1 MDLFGVLTLF
11 GGIALFLYGMRV
23 MGEGIEKRAGKQM
36 RIILEKLTANP
47 LKSILL
53 GAAVTAIIQSSA
65 ATTVMVVGFVNS
77 GIMKLSQATGI
88 IMGANLGTTIT
99 AWILSLSGIEG
110 ESVFVQLLKPS
121 SFSPV
126 LAMVGVSFLLFS
138 KSNKRRDVGTILL
151 GFSIL
156 MFGMQTMSGAVA
168 PLADIPEFTRIL
180 TLFESPI
187 LGVLT
192 GAVITAIIQSS
203 SASVGI
209 LQALSATGS
218 VTFSSAI
225 PIILGM
231 NIGACIITLLSSV
244 GTSREARRT
253 ALVHLYFSLIG
264 KVLVTTLFMLANA
277 AFRFSFM
284 ETSVNPVSIAVI
296 HSALNLISI
305 IVMLPFMRQLERLAC
320 FTVKG
325 NTAADEQAVLLD
337 ERFMATPGL
346 AVDRS
351 RALTK
356 DMSDCCISMFRDA
369 LSLIR
374 YYDAKTAQSIAEAEE
389 KIDIYEDRIG
399 TYLVELSA
407 KSLTQ
412 TDNRETQ
419 KLLHAIG
426 DFERIA
432 DHALNISES
441 CGEMHEKGLSFSAS
455 ALDQLDVI
463 IAAVTEVLDL
473 STRAFFNDDVA
484 LAARVEP
491 LEDVVDDLRAE
502 LKTQHIERLQRGG
515 CTIELGFIFTDLLTN
530 FERISDHCSNIA
542 AYVIQTAM
550 HTMAMHE
557 YMHVLKDMDSG
568 RYEGM
573 RKEYLEKYR
582 LN

>member
-23 MGEGIEKRAGKQM
+23 MGEGIEKRAGRQM

-47 LKSILL
+47 IKSILL

-77 GIMKLSQATGI
+77 GIMKLAQATGV

-99 AWILSLSGIEG
+99 AWVLSLSGIEG

-121 SFSPV
+121 SFSPI
-126 LAMVGVSFLLFS
+126 LALVGVSFLLFS
-138 KSNKRRDVGTILL
+138 KSNKRKDVGTILL
-151 GFSIL
+151 GFAIL
-156 MFGMQTMSGAVA
+156 MFGMQTMSGAVE
-168 PLADIPEFTRIL
+168 PLAGLPEFTRIL

-192 GAVITAIIQSS
+192 GAVLTAVIQSS

-209 LQALSATGS
+209 LQALSVTGS
-218 VTFSSAI
+218 VTFSTAI

-253 ALVHLYFSLIG
+253 AFVHLYFSLIG
-264 KVLVTTLFMLANA
+264 KVAVTALFMLANA
-277 AFRFSFM
+277 LFHFPFM
-284 ETSVNPVSIAVI
+284 ESAVTPVSIAVV

-305 IVMLPFMRQLERLAC
+305 VAMLPFMRQLERLAC
-320 FTVKG
+320 LTIKG
-325 NTAADEQAVLLD
+325 GAETNEQAILLD

-356 DMSDCCISMFRDA
+356 DMSDLCMATFRDA

-374 YYDAKTAQSIAEAEE
+374 SYDAKVARGVAEAEE
-389 KIDIYEDRIG
+389 KIDMYEDRIG

-426 DFERIA
+426 DFERIG

-441 CGEMHEKGLSFSAS
+441 CGEMHEKGLFFSSS

-473 STRAFFNDDVA
+473 STRAFFNDDVL

-542 AYVIQTAM
+542 AYVIQTAQ
-550 HTMAMHE
+550 HTMATHE
-557 YMHVLKDMDSG
+557 YMHVLKDLDNS
-568 RYEGM
+568 RYEAM

-582 LN
+582 LR

>member
-77 GIMKLSQATGI
+77 GIMKLSQATGV

-264 KVLVTTLFMLANA
+264 KVLVTALFMLANA

-305 IVMLPFMRQLERLAC
+305 IVVLPFMRQLERLAC

-550 HTMAMHE
+550 YTMAMHE

>member
-47 LKSILL
+47 LKSIFL

-77 GIMKLSQATGI
+77 GIMKLSQATGV

-99 AWILSLSGIEG
+99 AWILSLSGIQG

-126 LAMVGVSFLLFS
+126 LAMIGVSFQLFS
-138 KSNKRRDVGTILL
+138 KSNKRRDVGTIML
-151 GFSIL
+151 GFAIL

-168 PLADIPEFTRIL
+168 PLANDPEFTQIL
-180 TLFESPI
+180 TLFKSPI
-187 LGVLT
+187 LGVIT
-192 GAVITAIIQSS
+192 GAVITAVIQSS

-231 NIGACIITLLSSV
+231 NIGACIITLLSAV

-253 ALVHLYFSLIG
+253 AFVHLYFSLIG
-264 KVLVTTLFMLANA
+264 KVLVTALLMLASSL
-277 AFRFSFM
+277 FHFSFM
-284 ETSVNPVSIAVI
+284 ETAVNPVSIAVI
-296 HSALNLISI
+296 HSALNLVSI

-320 FTVKG
+320 LTIKG
-325 NTAADEQAVLLD
+325 GTEAEEQAVLLD

-356 DMSDCCISMFRDA
+356 DMSDSCIAMFRDA

-374 YYDAKTAQSIAEAEE
+374 NYDAKVAGTIAEAEE
-389 KIDIYEDRIG
+389 KIDMYEDRIG

-473 STRAFFNDDVA
+473 STRSFFNDDLS
-484 LAARVEP
+484 LAVRVEP

-550 HTMAMHE
+550 HTMATHE
-557 YMHVLKDMDSG
+557 YMHVLKDLDNG
-568 RYEGM
+568 RYEEM
-573 RKEYLEKYR
+573 RKKYLEKYK
-582 LN
+582 LK

>member
-23 MGEGIEKRAGKQM
+23 MGEGIEKRAGRQM

-47 LKSILL
+47 IKSILL

-77 GIMKLSQATGI
+77 GIMKLAQATGV
-88 IMGANLGTTIT
+88 IMGATLGTTIT
-99 AWILSLSGIEG
+99 AWVLSLSGIEG

-121 SFSPV
+121 SFSPI
-126 LAMVGVSFLLFS
+126 LALVGVSFLLFS
-138 KSNKRRDVGTILL
+138 KSNKRKDVGTILL
-151 GFSIL
+151 GFAIL
-156 MFGMQTMSGAVA
+156 MFGMQTMSGAVE
-168 PLADIPEFTRIL
+168 PLAGLPEFTRIL

-192 GAVITAIIQSS
+192 GAVLTAIIQSS

-209 LQALSATGS
+209 LQALSVTGS
-218 VTFSSAI
+218 VTFSTAI

-253 ALVHLYFSLIG
+253 AFVHLYFSLIG
-264 KVLVTTLFMLANA
+264 KVAVTALFMLANA
-277 AFRFSFM
+277 LFHFPFM
-284 ETSVNPVSIAVI
+284 ESAVTPVSIAVV
-296 HSALNLISI
+296 HSALNLVSI
-305 IVMLPFMRQLERLAC
+305 VAMLPFMRQLERLAC
-320 FTVKG
+320 LTVKG
-325 NTAADEQAVLLD
+325 GAETNEQAILLD

-356 DMSDCCISMFRDA
+356 DMSDLCMVTFRDA

-374 YYDAKTAQSIAEAEE
+374 SYDAKVARSVAEAEE
-389 KIDIYEDRIG
+389 KIDMYEDRIG

-426 DFERIA
+426 DFERIG

-441 CGEMHEKGLSFSAS
+441 CGEMHEKGLSFSSS

-473 STRAFFNDDVA
+473 STRAFFNDDVL

-550 HTMAMHE
+550 HTMATHE

-568 RYEGM
+568 RYDAM
-573 RKEYLEKYR
+573 RREYLEKYR
-582 LN
+582 LR

>member
-77 GIMKLSQATGI
+77 GIMKLSQATGV

-110 ESVFVQLLKPS
+110 ESVFIQLLKPS

-264 KVLVTTLFMLANA
+264 KVLVTALFMLANA

-550 HTMAMHE
+550 QTMAMHE

>member
-47 LKSILL
+47 LKSIFL

-77 GIMKLSQATGI
+77 GIMKLSQATGV

-99 AWILSLSGIEG
+99 AWILSLSGIQG

-126 LAMVGVSFLLFS
+126 LAMIGVSFQLFS
-138 KSNKRRDVGTILL
+138 KSNRRRDVGTIML
-151 GFSIL
+151 GFAIL

-168 PLADIPEFTRIL
+168 PLANDPEFTQIL
-180 TLFESPI
+180 TLFKSPV
-187 LGVLT
+187 LGVIT
-192 GAVITAIIQSS
+192 GAVITAVIQSS

-209 LQALSATGS
+209 LQALSATGR

-231 NIGACIITLLSSV
+231 NIGACIITLLSAV

-253 ALVHLYFSLIG
+253 AFIHLYFSLIG
-264 KVLVTTLFMLANA
+264 KVLVTALFMLASSL
-277 AFRFSFM
+277 FYFSFM
-284 ETSVNPVSIAVI
+284 ETAVNPVSIAVI
-296 HSALNLISI
+296 HSALNLVSI

-320 FTVKG
+320 LTIKG
-325 NTAADEQAVLLD
+325 GTEAEEQAVLLD

-356 DMSDCCISMFRDA
+356 DMSDSCIAMFRDA

-374 YYDAKTAQSIAEAEE
+374 NYDAKVAGTIAEAEE
-389 KIDIYEDRIG
+389 KIDMYEDRIG

-473 STRAFFNDDVA
+473 STRSFFNDDLS
-484 LAARVEP
+484 LAVRVEP

-550 HTMAMHE
+550 HTMATHE
-557 YMHVLKDMDSG
+557 YMHVLKDLDNG
-568 RYEGM
+568 RYEEM
-573 RKEYLEKYR
+573 RKEYLEKYK
-582 LN
+582 LK

>member
-77 GIMKLSQATGI
+77 GIMKLSQATGV

-126 LAMVGVSFLLFS
+126 LAMVGVTFLLFS

-156 MFGMQTMSGAVA
+156 MFGMQTMSGAVE

-356 DMSDCCISMFRDA
+356 DMSDCKALQKRKKKSTFMRIASAPISLNFPQRA
-369 LSLIR
+369 SRKPIT
-374 YYDAKTAQSIAEAEE
+374 AKRRSCCTQSGI
-389 KIDIYEDRIG
+389 
-399 TYLVELSA
+399 LSA
-407 KSLTQ
+407 S
-412 TDNRETQ
+412 
-419 KLLHAIG
+419 
-426 DFERIA
+426 
-432 DHALNISES
+432 
-441 CGEMHEKGLSFSAS
+441 
-455 ALDQLDVI
+455 
-463 IAAVTEVLDL
+463 
-473 STRAFFNDDVA
+473 
-484 LAARVEP
+484 P
-491 LEDVVDDLRAE
+491 
-502 LKTQHIERLQRGG
+502 
-515 CTIELGFIFTDLLTN
+515 
-530 FERISDHCSNIA
+530 
-542 AYVIQTAM
+542 
-550 HTMAMHE
+550 TM
-557 YMHVLKDMDSG
+557 L
-568 RYEGM
+568 
-573 RKEYLEKYR
+573 
-582 LN
+582 

>member
-126 LAMVGVSFLLFS
+126 LAMVGVTFLLFS

-156 MFGMQTMSGAVA
+156 MFGMQTMSGAVE

-284 ETSVNPVSIAVI
+284 ETFVNPVSIAVI

-374 YYDAKTAQSIAEAEE
+374 NYDAKTAQSIAEAEE

-432 DHALNISES
+432 DHALNIS
-441 CGEMHEKGLSFSAS
+441 
-455 ALDQLDVI
+455 
-463 IAAVTEVLDL
+463 
-473 STRAFFNDDVA
+473 
-484 LAARVEP
+484 
-491 LEDVVDDLRAE
+491 
-502 LKTQHIERLQRGG
+502 
-515 CTIELGFIFTDLLTN
+515 
-530 FERISDHCSNIA
+530 
-542 AYVIQTAM
+542 
-550 HTMAMHE
+550 
-557 YMHVLKDMDSG
+557 
-568 RYEGM
+568 
-573 RKEYLEKYR
+573 
-582 LN
+582 

>member
-77 GIMKLSQATGI
+77 GIMKLSQATGV

-110 ESVFVQLLKPS
+110 ESVFIQLLKPS

-264 KVLVTTLFMLANA
+264 KVLVTALFMLANA

-432 DHALNISES
+432 DRNA
-441 CGEMHEKGLSFSAS
+441 
-455 ALDQLDVI
+455 
-463 IAAVTEVLDL
+463 
-473 STRAFFNDDVA
+473 
-484 LAARVEP
+484 
-491 LEDVVDDLRAE
+491 
-502 LKTQHIERLQRGG
+502 
-515 CTIELGFIFTDLLTN
+515 
-530 FERISDHCSNIA
+530 
-542 AYVIQTAM
+542 
-550 HTMAMHE
+550 
-557 YMHVLKDMDSG
+557 
-568 RYEGM
+568 
-573 RKEYLEKYR
+573 
-582 LN
+582 

>member
-47 LKSILL
+47 LKSIFL

-77 GIMKLSQATGI
+77 GIMKLSQATGV

-99 AWILSLSGIEG
+99 AWILSLSGIQG

-126 LAMVGVSFLLFS
+126 LAMIGVSFQLFS
-138 KSNKRRDVGTILL
+138 KSNKRRDVGTIML
-151 GFSIL
+151 GFAIL

-168 PLADIPEFTRIL
+168 PLANDPEFTQIL
-180 TLFESPI
+180 TLFKSPI
-187 LGVLT
+187 LGVIT
-192 GAVITAIIQSS
+192 GAVITAVIQSS

-231 NIGACIITLLSSV
+231 NIGACIITLLSAV

-253 ALVHLYFSLIG
+253 AFVHLYFSLIG
-264 KVLVTTLFMLANA
+264 KVLVTALLMLASSL
-277 AFRFSFM
+277 FHFSFM
-284 ETSVNPVSIAVI
+284 ETAVNPVSIAVI
-296 HSALNLISI
+296 HSALNLVSI

-320 FTVKG
+320 LTIKG
-325 NTAADEQAVLLD
+325 GTEAEEQAVLLD

-356 DMSDCCISMFRDA
+356 DMSDSCIAMFRDA

-374 YYDAKTAQSIAEAEE
+374 NYDAKVAGTIAEAEE
-389 KIDIYEDRIG
+389 KIDMYEDRIG

-473 STRAFFNDDVA
+473 STRAFFNDDLS
-484 LAARVEP
+484 LAVRVEP

-550 HTMAMHE
+550 HTMATHE
-557 YMHVLKDMDSG
+557 YMHVLKDLDNG
-568 RYEGM
+568 RYEEM
-573 RKEYLEKYR
+573 RKEYLEKYK
-582 LN
+582 LK

>member
-1 MDLFGVLTLF
+1 MFGVLTLF

-77 GIMKLSQATGI
+77 GIMKLSQATGV

-264 KVLVTTLFMLANA
+264 KVLVTALFMLANA

-305 IVMLPFMRQLERLAC
+305 IVVLPFMRQLERLAC

-455 ALDQLDVI
+455 ALEQLDVI
-463 IAAVTEVLDL
+463 I
-473 STRAFFNDDVA
+473 DVA

>member
-77 GIMKLSQATGI
+77 GIMKLSQATGV

-264 KVLVTTLFMLANA
+264 KVLVTALFMLANA

-426 DFERIA
+426 DFERIGDHCENLA
-432 DHALNISES
+432 ELAKSKIDKGLQFSDVAVEDMDRIFNTTVTAVERTISARKTMDLQDVRGVVKCEQEVDALEEELRERHIERLSDGRCQVDNGLVFLDAVSNLERISDHALNIA
-441 CGEMHEKGLSFSAS
+441 G
-455 ALDQLDVI
+455 
-463 IAAVTEVLDL
+463 
-473 STRAFFNDDVA
+473 
-484 LAARVEP
+484 
-491 LEDVVDDLRAE
+491 
-502 LKTQHIERLQRGG
+502 
-515 CTIELGFIFTDLLTN
+515 
-530 FERISDHCSNIA
+530 
-542 AYVIQTAM
+542 YVRDEI
-550 HTMAMHE
+550 
-557 YMHVLKDMDSG
+557 
-568 RYEGM
+568 
-573 RKEYLEKYR
+573 
-582 LN
+582 

>member
-23 MGEGIEKRAGKQM
+23 MGEGIEKRAGRQM

-47 LKSILL
+47 IKSILL

-77 GIMKLSQATGI
+77 GIMKLAQATGV

-99 AWILSLSGIEG
+99 AWVLSLSGIEG

-121 SFSPV
+121 SFSPI
-126 LAMVGVSFLLFS
+126 LALVGVSFLLFS
-138 KSNKRRDVGTILL
+138 KSNKRKDVGTILL
-151 GFSIL
+151 GFAIL
-156 MFGMQTMSGAVA
+156 MFGMQTMSGAVE
-168 PLADIPEFTRIL
+168 PLAGLPEFTRIL

-192 GAVITAIIQSS
+192 GAVLTAVIQSS

-209 LQALSATGS
+209 LQALSVTGS
-218 VTFSSAI
+218 VTFSTAI

-253 ALVHLYFSLIG
+253 AFVHLYFSLIG
-264 KVLVTTLFMLANA
+264 KVAVTALFMLANA
-277 AFRFSFM
+277 LFHFPFM
-284 ETSVNPVSIAVI
+284 ESAVTPVSIAVV

-305 IVMLPFMRQLERLAC
+305 VAMLPFMRQLERLAC
-320 FTVKG
+320 LTVKG
-325 NTAADEQAVLLD
+325 GAETNEQAILLD

-356 DMSDCCISMFRDA
+356 DMSDLCMATFRDA

-374 YYDAKTAQSIAEAEE
+374 SYDAKVARGVAEAEE
-389 KIDIYEDRIG
+389 KIDMYEDRIG

-426 DFERIA
+426 DFERIG

-441 CGEMHEKGLSFSAS
+441 CGEMHEKGLSFSSS

-473 STRAFFNDDVA
+473 STRAFFNDDVL

-515 CTIELGFIFTDLLTN
+515 CTIELGFIFIDLLTN

-550 HTMAMHE
+550 HTMATHE

-568 RYEGM
+568 RYDAM
-573 RKEYLEKYR
+573 RREYLEKYR
-582 LN
+582 LR

>member
-47 LKSILL
+47 LKSIFL

-77 GIMKLSQATGI
+77 GIMKLSQATGV

-99 AWILSLSGIEG
+99 AWILSLSGIQG

-126 LAMVGVSFLLFS
+126 LAMIGVSFQLFS
-138 KSNKRRDVGTILL
+138 KSNKRRDVGTIML
-151 GFSIL
+151 GFAIL

-168 PLADIPEFTRIL
+168 PLANDPEFTQIL
-180 TLFESPI
+180 TLFKSPV
-187 LGVLT
+187 LGVIT
-192 GAVITAIIQSS
+192 GAVITAVIQSS

-231 NIGACIITLLSSV
+231 NIGACIITLLSAV

-253 ALVHLYFSLIG
+253 AFVHLYFSLIG
-264 KVLVTTLFMLANA
+264 KVLVTALLMLASSL
-277 AFRFSFM
+277 FHFSFM
-284 ETSVNPVSIAVI
+284 ETAVNPVSIAVI
-296 HSALNLISI
+296 HSALNLVSI

-320 FTVKG
+320 LTIKG
-325 NTAADEQAVLLD
+325 GTEAEEQAVLLD

-356 DMSDCCISMFRDA
+356 DMSDSCIAMFRDA

-374 YYDAKTAQSIAEAEE
+374 NYDAKIAGTIAEAEE
-389 KIDIYEDRIG
+389 KIDMYEDRIG

-473 STRAFFNDDVA
+473 STRSFFNDDLS
-484 LAARVEP
+484 LAVRVEP

-550 HTMAMHE
+550 HTMATHE
-557 YMHVLKDMDSG
+557 YMHVLKDLDNG
-568 RYEGM
+568 RYEEM
-573 RKEYLEKYR
+573 RKEYLEKYK
-582 LN
+582 LK

>member
-1 MDLFGVLTLF
+1 MDIFGGLTLF
-11 GGIALFLYGMRV
+11 GGIALFLYGMRI
-23 MGEGIEKRAGKQM
+23 MGEGIEKRAGQQM
-36 RIILEKLTANP
+36 RIILEKLTASP
-47 LKSILL
+47 IRGILL

-65 ATTVMVVGFVNS
+65 ATTVMVVGFINS
-77 GIMKLSQATGI
+77 GIMKLTQATGV

-99 AWILSLSGIEG
+99 AWILSLSGIQG

-126 LAMVGVSFLLFS
+126 LAVIGISFQLFS
-138 KSNKRRDVGTILL
+138 KNNKRKDVGTILL
-151 GFSIL
+151 GFAIL
-156 MFGMQTMSGAVA
+156 MFGMQTMSSAVE
-168 PLADIPEFTRIL
+168 PLASLPEFTQIL
-180 TLFESPI
+180 MLFESPI

-192 GAVITAIIQSS
+192 GALITAVIQSS

-209 LQALSATGS
+209 LQAFSATGS

-244 GTSREARRT
+244 GTRPEARR
-253 ALVHLYFSLIG
+253 AAFVHLYFSLIG
-264 KVLVTTLFMLANA
+264 KVLVTAVFMLANA
-277 AFRFSFM
+277 VFEFSFM
-284 ETSVNPVSIAVI
+284 ETAVTPVSIAVI

-305 IVMLPFMRQLERLAC
+305 VVMLPFMRQLERLAC
-320 FTVKG
+320 LTVKG
-325 NTAADEQAVLLD
+325 GPEAGEAVLLD

-356 DMSDCCISMFRDA
+356 EMADFCIAMFQDA

-374 YYDAKTAQSIAEAEE
+374 NYDAKIARSVAETEE
-389 KIDIYEDRIG
+389 KLDMYEDRIG
-399 TYLVELSA
+399 TYLVELSS
-407 KSLTQ
+407 KSLTR

-426 DFERIA
+426 DFERIG

-441 CGEMHEKGLSFSAS
+441 CEEMHEKGLSFSSS
-455 ALDQLDVI
+455 ALRQLDVI

-473 STRAFFNDDVA
+473 SIRAFFNDDA
-484 LAARVEP
+484 TLATRVEP

-550 HTMAMHE
+550 HTMATHE
-557 YMHVLKDMDSG
+557 YMHVLKDLDNS
-568 RYEGM
+568 RYEQM
-573 RKEYLEKYR
+573 RKEYLEKYK
-582 LN
+582 LS

>member
-77 GIMKLSQATGI
+77 GIMKLSQATGV

-110 ESVFVQLLKPS
+110 ESVFIQLLKPS

-264 KVLVTTLFMLANA
+264 KVLVTALFMLANA

-455 ALDQLDVI
+455 ALK
-463 IAAVTEVLDL
+463 
-473 STRAFFNDDVA
+473 RAILKFIRD
-484 LAARVEP
+484 RIKKI
-491 LEDVVDDLRAE
+491 LR
-502 LKTQHIERLQRGG
+502 
-515 CTIELGFIFTDLLTN
+515 
-530 FERISDHCSNIA
+530 
-542 AYVIQTAM
+542 
-550 HTMAMHE
+550 
-557 YMHVLKDMDSG
+557 
-568 RYEGM
+568 
-573 RKEYLEKYR
+573 
-582 LN
+582 

>member
-47 LKSILL
+47 LKSIFL

-77 GIMKLSQATGI
+77 GIMKLSQATGV

-99 AWILSLSGIEG
+99 AWILSLSGIQG

-126 LAMVGVSFLLFS
+126 LAMIGVSFQLFS
-138 KSNKRRDVGTILL
+138 KSNKRRDVGTIML
-151 GFSIL
+151 GFAIL

-168 PLADIPEFTRIL
+168 PLANDPKFTQIL
-180 TLFESPI
+180 TLFKSPV
-187 LGVLT
+187 LGVIT
-192 GAVITAIIQSS
+192 GAVITAVIQSS

-231 NIGACIITLLSSV
+231 NIGACIITLLSAV

-253 ALVHLYFSLIG
+253 AFVHLYFSLIG
-264 KVLVTTLFMLANA
+264 KVLVTALLMLASSL
-277 AFRFSFM
+277 FHFSFM
-284 ETSVNPVSIAVI
+284 ETAVNPVSIAVI
-296 HSALNLISI
+296 HSALNLVSI

-320 FTVKG
+320 LTIKG
-325 NTAADEQAVLLD
+325 GTEAEEQAVLLD

-356 DMSDCCISMFRDA
+356 DMSDSCIAMFRDA

-374 YYDAKTAQSIAEAEE
+374 NYDAKVAGTIAEAEE
-389 KIDIYEDRIG
+389 KIDMYEDRIG

-473 STRAFFNDDVA
+473 STRAFFSDDLS
-484 LAARVEP
+484 LAVRVEP

-550 HTMAMHE
+550 HTMATHE
-557 YMHVLKDMDSG
+557 YMHVLKDLDNG
-568 RYEGM
+568 RYEEM
-573 RKEYLEKYR
+573 RKEYLEKYK
-582 LN
+582 LK

>member
-47 LKSILL
+47 LKSIFL

-77 GIMKLSQATGI
+77 GIMKLSQATGV

-99 AWILSLSGIEG
+99 AWILSLSGIQG

-126 LAMVGVSFLLFS
+126 LAMIGVSFQLFS
-138 KSNKRRDVGTILL
+138 KSNKRRDVGTIML
-151 GFSIL
+151 GFAIL

-168 PLADIPEFTRIL
+168 PLANDPEFTQIL
-180 TLFESPI
+180 TLFKSPI
-187 LGVLT
+187 LGVIT
-192 GAVITAIIQSS
+192 GAVITAVIQSS

-231 NIGACIITLLSSV
+231 NIGACIITLLSAV

-253 ALVHLYFSLIG
+253 AFVHLYFSLIG
-264 KVLVTTLFMLANA
+264 KVLVTALLMLASSL
-277 AFRFSFM
+277 FHFSFM
-284 ETSVNPVSIAVI
+284 ETAVNPVSIAVI
-296 HSALNLISI
+296 HSALNLVSI

-320 FTVKG
+320 LTIKG
-325 NTAADEQAVLLD
+325 GTEAEEQAVLLD

-356 DMSDCCISMFRDA
+356 EMSDSCIAMFRDA

-374 YYDAKTAQSIAEAEE
+374 NYDAKVAGTIAEAEE
-389 KIDIYEDRIG
+389 KIDMYEDRIG

-473 STRAFFNDDVA
+473 STRAFFNDDLS
-484 LAARVEP
+484 LAVRVEP

-550 HTMAMHE
+550 HTMATHE
-557 YMHVLKDMDSG
+557 YMHVLKDLDNG
-568 RYEGM
+568 RYEEM
-573 RKEYLEKYR
+573 RKEYLEKYK
-582 LN
+582 LK

>member
-47 LKSILL
+47 LKSIFL

-77 GIMKLSQATGI
+77 GIMKLSQATGV

-99 AWILSLSGIEG
+99 AWILSLSGIQG

-126 LAMVGVSFLLFS
+126 LAMIGVSFQLFS
-138 KSNKRRDVGTILL
+138 KSNRRRDVGTIML
-151 GFSIL
+151 GFAIL

-168 PLADIPEFTRIL
+168 PLANDPKFTQIL
-180 TLFESPI
+180 TLFKSPI
-187 LGVLT
+187 LGVIT
-192 GAVITAIIQSS
+192 GAVITAVIQSS

-231 NIGACIITLLSSV
+231 NIGACIITLLSAV

-253 ALVHLYFSLIG
+253 AFVHLYFSLIG
-264 KVLVTTLFMLANA
+264 KVLVTALLMLASSL
-277 AFRFSFM
+277 FHFSFM
-284 ETSVNPVSIAVI
+284 ETAVNPVSIAVI
-296 HSALNLISI
+296 HSALNLVSI

-320 FTVKG
+320 LTIKG
-325 NTAADEQAVLLD
+325 GTEAEEQAVLLD

-356 DMSDCCISMFRDA
+356 DMSDSCIAMFRDA

-374 YYDAKTAQSIAEAEE
+374 NYDAKVAGTIAEAEE
-389 KIDIYEDRIG
+389 KIDMYEDRIG

-473 STRAFFNDDVA
+473 STRAFFNDDLS
-484 LAARVEP
+484 LAVRVEP

-550 HTMAMHE
+550 HTMATHE
-557 YMHVLKDMDSG
+557 YMHVLKDLDNG
-568 RYEGM
+568 RYEEM
-573 RKEYLEKYR
+573 RKEYLEKYK
-582 LN
+582 LK

>member
-77 GIMKLSQATGI
+77 GIMKLSQATGV

-126 LAMVGVSFLLFS
+126 LAMVGVTFLLFS

-156 MFGMQTMSGAVA
+156 MFGMQTMSGAVE

-284 ETSVNPVSIAVI
+284 ETFVNPVSIAVI

-374 YYDAKTAQSIAEAEE
+374 NYDAKTAQSIAEAEE

-484 LAARVEP
+484 LAVRVEP

-515 CTIELGFIFTDLLTN
+515 CTIELALFSPICLQILNAFPT
-530 FERISDHCSNIA
+530 IA
-542 AYVIQTAM
+542 ATSPLM
-550 HTMAMHE
+550 
-557 YMHVLKDMDSG
+557 
-568 RYEGM
+568 
-573 RKEYLEKYR
+573 
-582 LN
+582 

>member
-1 MDLFGVLTLF
+1 MFGVLTLF

-77 GIMKLSQATGI
+77 GIMKLSQATGV

-110 ESVFVQLLKPS
+110 ESVFIQLLKPS

-168 PLADIPEFTRIL
+168 PLADIP
-180 TLFESPI
+180 
-187 LGVLT
+187 VLT

-264 KVLVTTLFMLANA
+264 KVLVTALFMLANA

>member
-77 GIMKLSQATGI
+77 GIMKLSQATGV

-126 LAMVGVSFLLFS
+126 LAMVGVTFLLFS
-138 KSNKRRDVGTILL
+138 KSNKRRDAGTILL

-156 MFGMQTMSGAVA
+156 MFGMQTMSGAVE

-253 ALVHLYFSLIG
+253 ALRHP
-264 KVLVTTLFMLANA
+264 
-277 AFRFSFM
+277 FRY
-284 ETSVNPVSIAVI
+284 
-296 HSALNLISI
+296 
-305 IVMLPFMRQLERLAC
+305 
-320 FTVKG
+320 
-325 NTAADEQAVLLD
+325 
-337 ERFMATPGL
+337 
-346 AVDRS
+346 
-351 RALTK
+351 
-356 DMSDCCISMFRDA
+356 MS
-369 LSLIR
+369 
-374 YYDAKTAQSIAEAEE
+374 
-389 KIDIYEDRIG
+389 
-399 TYLVELSA
+399 
-407 KSLTQ
+407 
-412 TDNRETQ
+412 
-419 KLLHAIG
+419 
-426 DFERIA
+426 
-432 DHALNISES
+432 
-441 CGEMHEKGLSFSAS
+441 
-455 ALDQLDVI
+455 
-463 IAAVTEVLDL
+463 
-473 STRAFFNDDVA
+473 
-484 LAARVEP
+484 
-491 LEDVVDDLRAE
+491 
-502 LKTQHIERLQRGG
+502 
-515 CTIELGFIFTDLLTN
+515 
-530 FERISDHCSNIA
+530 
-542 AYVIQTAM
+542 
-550 HTMAMHE
+550 
-557 YMHVLKDMDSG
+557 
-568 RYEGM
+568 
-573 RKEYLEKYR
+573 
-582 LN
+582 

>member
-126 LAMVGVSFLLFS
+126 LAMVGVTFLLFS

-156 MFGMQTMSGAVA
+156 MFGMQTMSGAVE

-284 ETSVNPVSIAVI
+284 ETFVNPVSIAVI

-305 IVMLPFMRQLERLAC
+305 I
-320 FTVKG
+320 
-325 NTAADEQAVLLD
+325 
-337 ERFMATPGL
+337 
-346 AVDRS
+346 
-351 RALTK
+351 
-356 DMSDCCISMFRDA
+356 
-369 LSLIR
+369 
-374 YYDAKTAQSIAEAEE
+374 
-389 KIDIYEDRIG
+389 
-399 TYLVELSA
+399 
-407 KSLTQ
+407 
-412 TDNRETQ
+412 
-419 KLLHAIG
+419 
-426 DFERIA
+426 
-432 DHALNISES
+432 
-441 CGEMHEKGLSFSAS
+441 
-455 ALDQLDVI
+455 
-463 IAAVTEVLDL
+463 
-473 STRAFFNDDVA
+473 
-484 LAARVEP
+484 
-491 LEDVVDDLRAE
+491 
-502 LKTQHIERLQRGG
+502 
-515 CTIELGFIFTDLLTN
+515 IFL
-530 FERISDHCSNIA
+530 
-542 AYVIQTAM
+542 
-550 HTMAMHE
+550 
-557 YMHVLKDMDSG
+557 
-568 RYEGM
+568 
-573 RKEYLEKYR
+573 
-582 LN
+582 

>member
-23 MGEGIEKRAGKQM
+23 MGEGIEKRAGRQM

-47 LKSILL
+47 IKSILL

-77 GIMKLSQATGI
+77 GIMKLAQATGV

-99 AWILSLSGIEG
+99 AWVLSLSGIEG

-121 SFSPV
+121 SFSPI
-126 LAMVGVSFLLFS
+126 LALVGVSFLLFS
-138 KSNKRRDVGTILL
+138 KSNKRKDVGTILL
-151 GFSIL
+151 GFAIL
-156 MFGMQTMSGAVA
+156 MFGMQTMSGAVE
-168 PLADIPEFTRIL
+168 PLAGLPEFTRIL

-192 GAVITAIIQSS
+192 GAVLTAVIQSS

-209 LQALSATGS
+209 LQALSVTGS
-218 VTFSSAI
+218 VTFSTAI

-253 ALVHLYFSLIG
+253 AFVHLYFSLIG
-264 KVLVTTLFMLANA
+264 KVAVTALFMLANA
-277 AFRFSFM
+277 LFHFPFM
-284 ETSVNPVSIAVI
+284 ESAVTPVSIAVV

-305 IVMLPFMRQLERLAC
+305 VAMLPFMRQLERLAC
-320 FTVKG
+320 LTVKG
-325 NTAADEQAVLLD
+325 GAETNEQAILLD

-356 DMSDCCISMFRDA
+356 DMSDLCMATFRDA

-374 YYDAKTAQSIAEAEE
+374 SYDAKVARGVAEAEE
-389 KIDIYEDRIG
+389 KIDMYEDRIG

-426 DFERIA
+426 DFERIG

-441 CGEMHEKGLSFSAS
+441 CGEMHEKGLSFSSS

-473 STRAFFNDDVA
+473 STRAFFNDDVL

-550 HTMAMHE
+550 HTMATHE

-568 RYEGM
+568 RYEAM
-573 RKEYLEKYR
+573 RREYLEKYR
-582 LN
+582 LR

>member
-47 LKSILL
+47 LKSIFL

-77 GIMKLSQATGI
+77 GIMKLSQATGV

-99 AWILSLSGIEG
+99 AWILSLSGIQG

-126 LAMVGVSFLLFS
+126 LAMIGVSFQLFS
-138 KSNKRRDVGTILL
+138 KSNKRRDVGTIML
-151 GFSIL
+151 GFAIL

-168 PLADIPEFTRIL
+168 PLANDPKFTQIL
-180 TLFESPI
+180 TLFKSPV
-187 LGVLT
+187 LGVIT
-192 GAVITAIIQSS
+192 GAVITAVIQSS

-231 NIGACIITLLSSV
+231 NIGACIITLLSAV

-253 ALVHLYFSLIG
+253 AFVHLYFSLIG
-264 KVLVTTLFMLANA
+264 KVLVTALLMLASSL
-277 AFRFSFM
+277 FHFSFM
-284 ETSVNPVSIAVI
+284 ETAVNPVSIAVI
-296 HSALNLISI
+296 HSALNLVSI

-320 FTVKG
+320 LTIKG
-325 NTAADEQAVLLD
+325 GTEAEEQAVLLD

-356 DMSDCCISMFRDA
+356 DMSDSCIAMFRDA

-374 YYDAKTAQSIAEAEE
+374 NYDAKIAGTIAEAEE
-389 KIDIYEDRIG
+389 KIDMYEDRIG

-473 STRAFFNDDVA
+473 STRAFFSDDLS
-484 LAARVEP
+484 LAVRVEP

-550 HTMAMHE
+550 HTMATHE
-557 YMHVLKDMDSG
+557 YMHVLKDLDNG
-568 RYEGM
+568 RYEEM
-573 RKEYLEKYR
+573 RKEYLEKYK
-582 LN
+582 LK

>member
-47 LKSILL
+47 LKSIFL

-77 GIMKLSQATGI
+77 GIMKLSQATGV

-99 AWILSLSGIEG
+99 AWILSLSGIQG

-126 LAMVGVSFLLFS
+126 LAMIGVSFQLFS
-138 KSNKRRDVGTILL
+138 KSNRRRDVGTIML
-151 GFSIL
+151 GFAIL

-168 PLADIPEFTRIL
+168 PLANDPEFTQIL
-180 TLFESPI
+180 TLFKSPV
-187 LGVLT
+187 LGVIT
-192 GAVITAIIQSS
+192 GAVITAVIQSS

-231 NIGACIITLLSSV
+231 NIGACIITLLSAV

-253 ALVHLYFSLIG
+253 AFVHLYFSLIG
-264 KVLVTTLFMLANA
+264 KVLVTALFMLASSL
-277 AFRFSFM
+277 FHFSFM
-284 ETSVNPVSIAVI
+284 ETAVNPVSIAVI
-296 HSALNLISI
+296 HSALNLVSI

-320 FTVKG
+320 LTIKG
-325 NTAADEQAVLLD
+325 GTEAEEQAVLLD

-356 DMSDCCISMFRDA
+356 DMSDSCIAMFRDA

-374 YYDAKTAQSIAEAEE
+374 NYDAKIAGTIAEAEE
-389 KIDIYEDRIG
+389 KIDMYEDRIG
-399 TYLVELSA
+399 TYLVDLSA

-441 CGEMHEKGLSFSAS
+441 CGEMHEKGLSFSAL

-473 STRAFFNDDVA
+473 STRAFFSDDLS
-484 LAARVEP
+484 LAVRVEP

-550 HTMAMHE
+550 HTMATHE
-557 YMHVLKDMDSG
+557 YMHVLKDLDNG
-568 RYEGM
+568 RYEEM
-573 RKEYLEKYR
+573 RKEYLEKYK
-582 LN
+582 LK

>member
-77 GIMKLSQATGI
+77 GIMKLSQATGV

-264 KVLVTTLFMLANA
+264 KVLVTALFMLANA

-557 YMHVLKDMDSG
+557 YLSLIHI
-568 RYEGM
+568 
-573 RKEYLEKYR
+573 
-582 LN
+582 

>member
-23 MGEGIEKRAGKQM
+23 MGEGIEKRAGRQM

-47 LKSILL
+47 IKSILL

-77 GIMKLSQATGI
+77 GIMKLAQATGV

-99 AWILSLSGIEG
+99 AWVLSLSGIEG

-121 SFSPV
+121 SFSPI
-126 LAMVGVSFLLFS
+126 LALVGVSFLLFS
-138 KSNKRRDVGTILL
+138 KSNKRKDVGTILL
-151 GFSIL
+151 GFAIL
-156 MFGMQTMSGAVA
+156 MFGMQTMSGAVE
-168 PLADIPEFTRIL
+168 PLAGLPEFTRIL

-192 GAVITAIIQSS
+192 GAVLTAIIQSS

-209 LQALSATGS
+209 LQALSVTGS
-218 VTFSSAI
+218 VTFSTAI

-253 ALVHLYFSLIG
+253 AFVHLYFSLIG
-264 KVLVTTLFMLANA
+264 KVAVTALFMLANA
-277 AFRFSFM
+277 LFHFPFM
-284 ETSVNPVSIAVI
+284 ESAVTPVSIAVV
-296 HSALNLISI
+296 HSALNLVSI
-305 IVMLPFMRQLERLAC
+305 VAMLPFMRQLERLAC
-320 FTVKG
+320 LTVKG
-325 NTAADEQAVLLD
+325 GAETNEQAILLD

-356 DMSDCCISMFRDA
+356 DMSDLCMVTFRDA

-374 YYDAKTAQSIAEAEE
+374 SYDAKVARSVAEAEE
-389 KIDIYEDRIG
+389 KIDMYEDRIG

-426 DFERIA
+426 DFERIG

-441 CGEMHEKGLSFSAS
+441 CGEMHEKGLSFSSS

-473 STRAFFNDDVA
+473 STRAFFNDDVL

-550 HTMAMHE
+550 HTMATHE

-568 RYEGM
+568 RYDAM
-573 RKEYLEKYR
+573 RREYLEKYR
-582 LN
+582 LR

>member
-23 MGEGIEKRAGKQM
+23 MGEGIEKRAGRQM

-47 LKSILL
+47 IKSILL

-77 GIMKLSQATGI
+77 GIMKLAQATGV

-99 AWILSLSGIEG
+99 AWVLSLSGIEG

-121 SFSPV
+121 SFSPI
-126 LAMVGVSFLLFS
+126 LALVGVSFLLFS
-138 KSNKRRDVGTILL
+138 KSNKRKDVGTILL
-151 GFSIL
+151 GFAIL
-156 MFGMQTMSGAVA
+156 MFGMQTMSGAVE
-168 PLADIPEFTRIL
+168 PLAGLPEFTRIL

-192 GAVITAIIQSS
+192 GAVLTAVIQSS

-209 LQALSATGS
+209 LQALSVTGS
-218 VTFSSAI
+218 VTFSTAI

-253 ALVHLYFSLIG
+253 AFVHLYFSLIG
-264 KVLVTTLFMLANA
+264 KVAVTALFMLANA
-277 AFRFSFM
+277 LFHFPFM
-284 ETSVNPVSIAVI
+284 ESAVTPVSIAVV

-305 IVMLPFMRQLERLAC
+305 VAMLPFMRQLERLAC
-320 FTVKG
+320 LTIKG
-325 NTAADEQAVLLD
+325 GAETNEQAILLD

-356 DMSDCCISMFRDA
+356 DMSDLCMATFRDA

-374 YYDAKTAQSIAEAEE
+374 SYDAKVARGVAEAEE
-389 KIDIYEDRIG
+389 KIDMYEDRIG

-426 DFERIA
+426 DFERIG

-441 CGEMHEKGLSFSAS
+441 CGEMHEKGLSFSSS

-473 STRAFFNDDVA
+473 STRAFFNDDVL

-542 AYVIQTAM
+542 AYVIQTAQ

-557 YMHVLKDMDSG
+557 YMHVLKDLDNS
-568 RYEGM
+568 RYEVM

-582 LN
+582 LR